1 MLGNKFSIV
10 YHVAMETA
18 EHLIKIQ
25 HDNNYM
31 NHVQSV
37 FISDIPPAGVQRF
50 KYGNIPL
57 GTAALAVN
65 LLHSRWYIA
74 DTHLLAMIYILHTQ
88 VASYTLV
95 LYTCVFPSCIPNVHL
110 GLTAY
115 TCAQIWA
122 QDYSF
127 FLFL

>member
-1 MLGNKFSIV
+1 MLSNKFSIV
-10 YHVAMETA
+10 YYVAMETV

-25 HDNNYM
+25 HDNM

-95 LYTCVFPSCIPNVHL
+95 WYTYVFPSCIPNVHL

-127 FLFL
+127 FLLV

>member
-10 YHVAMETA
+10 YHVAMEMV

-25 HDNNYM
+25 HDNM

-57 GTAALAVN
+57 RTAALPVN
-65 LLHSRWYIA
+65 LLHSRLYIA
-74 DTHLLAMIYILHTQ
+74 DTHLLAMIYILHI
-88 VASYTLV
+88 Y
-95 LYTCVFPSCIPNVHL
+95 PS
-110 GLTAY
+110 
-115 TCAQIWA
+115 
-122 QDYSF
+122 S
-127 FLFL
+127 